1 MQMGLGTKGDSLNG
15 VRISRRRRSRGRVG
29 CARRPRVRSRVACT
43 LMSEQNR
50 MQNEENMTCV
60 SS

>member
-43 LMSEQNR
+43 LMSEQNP
-50 MQNEENMTCV
+50 NAE
-60 SS
+60 